1 MKRRVIIYYLILF
14 FITLSALFFYNYVY
28 SIYEIKYEI
37 SNQIIF
43 CNSNSTAKI
52 KAFGV
57 NALGYKIAFRTI
69 SAHYEIIEGQDL
81 VEILN
86 KDVSKGELKIKA
98 LNKPGIVI
106 IRATSQYSLLPA
118 IIEIP
123 VQVPSA

>member
-1 MKRRVIIYYLILF
+1 MKKSSIIYLILL
-14 FITLSALFFYNYVY
+14 FIILVALFFYYYAY

-43 CNSNSTAKI
+43 CNSNSTAEI
-52 KAFGV
+52 RAFGL

-86 KDVSKGELKIKA
+86 NDFSKGELKIKA
-98 LNKPGIVI
+98 LSKSGIVI

-118 IIEIP
+118 VIEIP

>member
-1 MKRRVIIYYLILF
+1 MNRRSIIYYLVLF
-14 FITLSALFFYNYVY
+14 LIILSALFFYNYVY

-43 CNSNSTAKI
+43 CNSTAEI
-52 KAFGV
+52 KAVGI
-57 NALGYKIAFRTI
+57 NALGYKITFRTI
-69 SAHYEIIEGQDL
+69 RAEYEIIEGQDL
-81 VEILN
+81 VEIIY

-98 LNKPGIVI
+98 LSKSGIVT

-123 VQVPSA
+123 IQVPSA

>member
-1 MKRRVIIYYLILF
+1 MNHRMVVYFLILI
-14 FITLSALFFYNYVY
+14 FILLSTLFFYNYVY

-43 CNSNSTAKI
+43 CNSNSTTRI
-52 KAFGV
+52 KALGI
-57 NALGYKIAFRTI
+57 NALGYKITFRTI
-69 SAHYEIIEGQDL
+69 SADYEIIEGQDL
-81 VEILN
+81 VEIVYKNL
-86 KDVSKGELKIKA
+86 SKGELKIKA
-98 LNKPGIVI
+98 LHKSGTVT